1 MNWRRSRGKIWYTR
15 SKRCSWIQPKGRS
28 SKLLIKLIWISLTY
42 SRTNHWMARTSP
54 RLNMI
59 SSLSLLFHSKLRIL
73 SYIILVT
80 VSSGIWWY
88 FTDTRSMLGNYGKIH
103 TYIDVGL
110 SIIMIVGFPLFL
122 VALSHKGM
130 LFWNTKQQTKKIS
143 QLQEKTSFSKTN
155 ILGTLG
161 GTIGTI
167 LSWSSCCGLTLAS
180 YFGLIPLM
188 NILPYSGLEIK
199 ILGTL
204 GLLYALYDILKNLE
218 TCTWKKK

>member
-1 MNWRRSRGKIWYTR
+1 
-15 SKRCSWIQPKGRS
+15 
-28 SKLLIKLIWISLTY
+28 
-42 SRTNHWMARTSP
+42 
-54 RLNMI
+54 MI